1 MVDFEVNL
9 GPAYFL
15 MFIGAAGMI
24 IIGLYVIV
32 KILLY
37 IRKSRKESEKRVE

>member
-1 MVDFEVNL
+1 MVEFEADL

-15 MFIGAAGMI
+15 MIVGALGLI
-24 IIGLYVIV
+24 IIAFYVIV

-37 IRKSRKESEKRVE
+37 IRKSAKETDNRET

>member
-15 MFIGAAGMI
+15 MFVGAAGMI
-24 IIGLYVIV
+24 IIAIYVII

-37 IRKSRKESEKRVE
+37 LRKKAKESEKRVE

>member
-1 MVDFEVNL
+1 MVDFEADL
-9 GPAYFL
+9 GQAYFL
-15 MFIGAAGMI
+15 MFVGAAGMI
-24 IIGLYVIV
+24 IIGLYVLI

>member
-15 MFIGAAGMI
+15 MFVGAAGMI
-24 IIGLYVIV
+24 IIAVYVILKV
-32 KILLY
+32 LLY

>member
-24 IIGLYVIV
+24 IIAIYVTI

-37 IRKSRKESEKRVE
+37 IRRKAKESEKRIE

>member
-24 IIGLYVIV
+24 IIGLYVII

-37 IRKSRKESEKRVE
+37 IRRKAKESEKRVE

>member
-1 MVDFEVNL
+1 MVEFEADL

-24 IIGLYVIV
+24 IIGIYVIL

-37 IRKSRKESEKRVE
+37 IRKSAKESEKRVE

>member
-24 IIGLYVIV
+24 IIGLYVIL

-37 IRKSRKESEKRVE
+37 IRKSRKESEKRVK

>member
-1 MVDFEVNL
+1 MVEFEADL

-15 MFIGAAGMI
+15 MFVGAAGMI
-24 IIGLYVIV
+24 IIATYVIL

-37 IRKSRKESEKRVE
+37 IRKKAKESEKRVE

>member
-15 MFIGAAGMI
+15 MFVGAAGMI
-24 IIGLYVIV
+24 VIAVYVIL

-37 IRKSRKESEKRVE
+37 IRRKKKESEKRIE

>member
-24 IIGLYVIV
+24 IIGLYVIL

>member
-15 MFIGAAGMI
+15 MFVGAAGMI
-24 IIGLYVIV
+24 IIAIYVIV

-37 IRKSRKESEKRVE
+37 LRRKAKESEKRVE

>member
-24 IIGLYVIV
+24 IIGLYVIL

-37 IRKSRKESEKRVE
+37 IRKSRKEYEKRVE

>member
-1 MVDFEVNL
+1 MVEFEADL
-9 GPAYFL
+9 GSAYFL

-24 IIGLYVIV
+24 IIGLYVLI

-37 IRKSRKESEKRVE
+37 IRRKKKESKKRVE

>member
-37 IRKSRKESEKRVE
+37 IRKSRKEYEKRVE

>member
-15 MFIGAAGMI
+15 MFIGAAGLI
-24 IIGLYVIV
+24 IIGLYVIL

-37 IRKSRKESEKRVE
+37 IRKSRKEYEKRVE